1 MDYLTSPC
9 SHNDLSRCGSNKP
22 DDFRIAGRMAPT
34 TSSLI
39 PQDRMGT
46 AIHTTYKQCQTPPL
60 IQNGSMSPEED
71 LRDKHARLG
80 LVDDV
85 EKCGSVGREL
95 RRVEECN

>member
-1 MDYLTSPC
+1 
-9 SHNDLSRCGSNKP
+9 
-22 DDFRIAGRMAPT
+22 
-34 TSSLI
+34 
-39 PQDRMGT
+39 
-46 AIHTTYKQCQTPPL
+46 
-60 IQNGSMSPEED
+60 MSPEED